1 MDKKEP
7 VKIETEAVETYR
19 NVKTGQVY
27 ADEKEANF
35 DLTAKPEDIVKDVTI
50 KVTNK
55 GLDLLQKV
63 MQDATSRKPKS

>member
-1 MDKKEP
+1 MDNI
-7 VKIETEAVETYR
+7 VKIETETVETYR
-19 NVKTGQVY
+19 NKKTGQVY
-27 ADEKEANF
+27 ADRKEANF